1 MPYKAN
7 MEITTITAS
16 ERLGVT
22 PQRVRAMIQA
32 GRLPARRIGRD
43 YLINEADLELVKDRK
58 VGRPKQTK
66 QGAKP

>member
-1 MPYKAN
+1 MPYNAT
-7 MEITTITAS
+7 MEMTTTTAS

-43 YLINEADLELVKDRK
+43 YIINEADLELVKDRK
-58 VGRPKQTK
+58 AGRPKQTK
-66 QGAKP
+66 QGAKA